1 MLPLSEKDRVRI
13 LSAVA
18 RKGARYQVLRVLVIT
33 MSLCI
38 LLAVPLTGLAQ
49 VDLWGG
55 HHWLLFERVDFFTA
69 LKGVVVA
76 IGVLWG
82 ITFTTNV
89 IVGRFFCGWGCPVGY
104 VSRLGEDVEL
114 AKKEPVSHLVQH
126 LAGAGFVATFIASI
140 MLWWVDPMVMVD
152 GSWTARGVTAAIFL
166 VFSFGGLG
174 HAFLWRFGFC
184 LNVCPI
190 GLYYRY
196 VTSKAPIGVVFSEKP
211 SPCIECGVCEKVCPV
226 ILDPKRLSEELPS
239 LEGEGGATRY
249 GDAECIRC
257 GDCIEGCELVY
268 ANREGET
275 APLRWG
281 FVKNRTEPPPPKEKA
296 PTTAAAPAPPPPGV
310 PPAPAAS
317 SRDRP

>member
-1 MLPLSEKDRVRI
+1 MLPLKEEDRVRI
-13 LSAVA
+13 LAAVA
-18 RKGARYQVLRVLVIT
+18 RRGPRYQILRVLVIT

-55 HHWLLFERVDFFTA
+55 NHWLLFERVDFFTA

-76 IGVLWG
+76 IGILWG

-89 IVGRFFCGWGCPVGY
+89 VVGRFFCGWGCPVGY
-104 VSRLGEDVEL
+104 VSRLGEDVDL
-114 AKKEPVSHLVQH
+114 AKKSRGRWLLQH
-126 LAGAGFVATFIASI
+126 LAGAGFVGTFIGSI
-140 MLWWVDPMVMVD
+140 MLWWVDPAVMVD
-152 GSWTARGVTAAIFL
+152 GSWTARLVTVGIFL
-166 VFSFGGLG
+166 FLCFGGLG

-196 VTSKAPIGVVFSEKP
+196 VTSRAPIGIVFSEEP
-211 SPCIECGVCEKVCPV
+211 SPCIDCGVCEKVCPV
-226 ILDPKRLSEELPS
+226 VLDPKRLGEELPS

-257 GDCIEGCELVY
+257 GDCIEGCGMVF
-268 ANREGET
+268 ATREGET

-281 FVKNRTEPPPPKEKA
+281 FVKDRTEPPPPKQRPKPAARGTPGTA
-296 PTTAAAPAPPPPGV
+296 PRAPPAAPAER
-310 PPAPAAS
+310 
-317 SRDRP
+317 RDA